1 MSKKF
6 FSILMVMFVLV
17 VSLTNVHAADGLFH
31 TGMYEDIYKL
41 SEQADIDLPFLNMF
55 MNAATYDKDVKH
67 SGISFG
73 STTIDVNE
81 KLEGMHA
88 IISTDMVTIKGEVE
102 NSFIYANNVVI
113 EGKLTSDSIIFAP
126 TVQIKEN
133 AVIENDVI
141 IVANNLDVLGTVKG
155 NVIATVTEKT
165 NMTGKIDGDFR
176 VITTDLK
183 LENEQIK
190 GDIYIETSTDTT
202 SLKEK
207 YPEATVKSLVDQV
220 EQETDWMGIITKGII
235 TVIVYTFV
243 AWLVTRKPNN
253 IVERACEKFKAKTTF
268 GLIVAVISLILVIVL
283 PIILVMLAVMGLG
296 MVAWPILIA
305 YVALLLLVA
314 TTAMLIVG
322 MAIYDAIKGK
332 VAKFKIP
339 VIALIYAVLYAL
351 TKITVVSG
359 YANMAIML
367 IALAIVLTMFTKK
380 KEAKEQVAE
389 ETK

>member
-6 FSILMVMFVLV
+6 FSIIMVMFVLV

-41 SEQADIDLPFLNMF
+41 SEQSDIELPFLNMF

-88 IISTDMVTIKGEVE
+88 IVSSDMVTIKGEIE
-102 NSFIYANNVVI
+102 NSFVYANNVVI

-126 TVQIKEN
+126 TVQIKEG

-141 IVANNLDVLGTVKG
+141 IIANNLDIAGTVNG

-165 NMTGKIDGDFR
+165 TVSGKIDEDLR
-176 VITTDLK
+176 LITADLV
-183 LENEQIK
+183 LDSGIIK
-190 GDIYIETSTDTT
+190 GDIYVETSADMT

-207 YPEATVKSLVDQV
+207 YPDATVKPLV
-220 EQETDWMGIITKGII
+220 EETTQETDWMGIITKGVI

-243 AWLVTRKPNN
+243 AWLVTRKPKN
-253 IVERACEKFKAKTTF
+253 IVERACDKFKAKTTF
-268 GLIVAVISLILVIVL
+268 GLIASVITLMLVLILPILLIVL
-283 PIILVMLAVMGLG
+283 ALTGLG
-296 MVAWPILIA
+296 LIAWPVLIA
-305 YVALLLLVA
+305 YVALLLFVA

-332 VAKFKIP
+332 VAKLKIP
-339 VIALIYAVLYAL
+339 VIALIYAVLYTL
-351 TKITVVSG
+351 TQITFVAG

-367 IALAIVLTMFTKK
+367 IALAIVLTMFTKNK
-380 KEAKEQVAE
+380 DAKDKVVE
-389 ETK
+389 EVK

>member
-1 MSKKF
+1 MTKKF
-6 FSILMVMFVLV
+6 FSILMVMFVVLV
-17 VSLTNVHAADGLFH
+17 SFTNVHAADGLFH
-31 TGMYEDIYKL
+31 MGMYEDIYKL
-41 SEQADIDLPFLNMF
+41 SEQSDIDLPFFNMF
-55 MNAATYDKDVKH
+55 INSATYDKDVNH

-113 EGKLTSDSIIFAP
+113 EGKLTSDSIVFAP

-141 IVANNLDVLGTVKG
+141 IIANNLDIAGTVKG

-207 YPEATVKSLVDQV
+207 YPEATVKSLVEQV

-283 PIILVMLAVMGLG
+283 PIILVILAVMGLG

-351 TKITVVSG
+351 TKITVVSV

>member
-1 MSKKF
+1 MAKKF
-6 FSILMVMFVLV
+6 FSILMVMFVVL

-31 TGMYEDIYKL
+31 MGMYEDIYKL
-41 SEQADIDLPFLNMF
+41 SEQSDIDLPFFNMF
-55 MNAATYDKDVKH
+55 VNAATYDKDVKH

-88 IISTDMVTIKGEVE
+88 IISSDMVTIKGEVE

-141 IVANNLDVLGTVKG
+141 IVANNLDIAGTVKG

-165 NMTGKIDGDFR
+165 TVTGKINEDLR
-176 VITTDLK
+176 LMTTDLK

-190 GDIYIETSTDTT
+190 GNIYVETSADMT

-207 YPEATVKSLVDQV
+207 YPEATVKSLVEQV

-268 GLIVAVISLILVIVL
+268 GLIASVITLMLALILPILLIVFAL
-283 PIILVMLAVMGLG
+283 TGLG
-296 MVAWPILIA
+296 LIAWPILIA

-322 MAIYDAIKGK
+322 MAIYDGVKGK

-339 VIALIYAVLYAL
+339 VIALIYAVLYVL
-351 TKITVVSG
+351 TQITFVAA

-380 KEAKEQVAE
+380 KETKEQVTVE
-389 ETK
+389 NK